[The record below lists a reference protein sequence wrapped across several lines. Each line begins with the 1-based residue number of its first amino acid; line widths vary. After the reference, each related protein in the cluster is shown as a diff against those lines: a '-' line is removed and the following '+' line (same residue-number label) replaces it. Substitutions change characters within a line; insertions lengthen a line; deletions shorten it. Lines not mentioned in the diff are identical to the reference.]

1 MRIIAL
7 TAAALLASALAA
19 PAALAAPPTVSVAI
33 GPDLQK
39 KAEKTYG
46 VRDVQRLADEL
57 RDDVEKALAKSGRH
71 EDARIE
77 LVLTDAKPNRPTFKQ
92 LGDTPGLSMESFGVG
107 GASIEGRVVAADG
120 TATPVAYSW
129 YETDIRQAYG
139 DWIWSDATQSFNRFA
154 SRLARN
160 DARLA
165 QR

>member
-1 MRIIAL
+1 MRTIAL
-7 TAAALLASALAA
+7 SAAALLASALIAPSAVAA
-19 PAALAAPPTVSVAI
+19 PASVSVAI
-33 GPDLQK
+33 GPELQR

-57 RDDVEKALAKSGRH
+57 REDVEKALAKSGRH
-71 EDARIE
+71 QDARVE

-107 GASIEGRVVAADG
+107 GAAIEGRIVAADG

-129 YETDIRQAYG
+129 YETDIREAWG
-139 DWIWSDATQSFNRFA
+139 DWVWSDANHSFNRFA
-154 SRLARN
+154 IRLARN

-165 QR
+165 RR